1 MMTGTLYL
9 IGASVLWGVVHSILA
24 SHGFKHLVRQAAG
37 ADAFFRLY
45 RFAYNLFS
53 FASLYPVAVMLFT
66 FPDRLL
72 YAIPEPWLFLT
83 TIIQGLAAIALIAG
97 MMQTGPMELAGLAQ
111 LMPSYGESKPAEL
124 ATDGL
129 YVYVR
134 HPLYTA
140 GLVFIWFSPEMTV
153 NRLALWIVF
162 TVYTIIGA
170 FFEERKLLR
179 DFGSVYAEYKS
190 KTPMLIPK
198 ILDRKSQISNPKS

>member
-1 MMTGTLYL
+1 MTGTLYL

-37 ADAFFRLY
+37 AAAYFRLY

-53 FASLYPVAVMLFT
+53 FASLFPIVAMLYV
-66 FPDRLL
+66 FPDKLL
-72 YAIPEPWLFLT
+72 YAIPEPWLYLT
-83 TIIQGLAAIALIAG
+83 TIIQGLAAMALIAG
-97 MMQTGPMELAGLAQ
+97 VMQTGPLEFAGLAQ
-111 LMPSYGESKPAEL
+111 LAPSYGESKPAEL
-124 ATDGL
+124 VTGGL
-129 YVYVR
+129 YAYIR

-162 TVYTIIGA
+162 SIYLIVGA
-170 FFEERKLLR
+170 FFEERKLLI
-179 DFGSVYAEYKS
+179 DFGSVYADYKS

-198 ILDRKSQISNPKS
+198 IVNRQSQIQNRKS

>member
-9 IGASVLWGVVHSILA
+9 IGASVLWGMVHSILA
-24 SHGFKHLVRQAAG
+24 SHGFKHFVRRAAG
-37 ADAFFRLY
+37 AIAFFKLY

-53 FASLYPVAVMLFT
+53 FASLLPIAAMSYT
-66 FPDRLL
+66 FPDKPL
-72 YAIPEPWLFLT
+72 YSISEPWNILT
-83 TIIQGLAAIALIAG
+83 TVVQGLAAIALIAG
-97 MMQTGPMELAGLAQ
+97 VMQTGPMEFAGLAQ

-124 ATDGL
+124 VTGGL
-129 YVYVR
+129 YSYVR

-140 GLVFIWFSPEMTV
+140 GLIFIWFSPEMTV
-153 NRLALWIVF
+153 NRLALWIIF
-162 TVYTIIGA
+162 SAYIIIGA

-198 ILDRKSQISNPKS
+198 FANRKS

>member
-9 IGASVLWGVVHSILA
+9 IGASALWGVVHSILA
-24 SHGFKHLVRQAAG
+24 SHGFKHLVRQAMG
-37 ADAFFRLY
+37 AMAFFRLY

-53 FASLYPVAVMLFT
+53 LASLFPIALMLVI
-66 FPDRLL
+66 FPDRPL
-72 YAIPEPWLFLT
+72 YAIPEPWNYLT
-83 TIIQGLAAIALIAG
+83 TIIQGLAVFVLIAG
-97 MMQTGPMELAGLAQ
+97 VTQTGPMEFAGLAQ

-124 ATDGL
+124 VTGGL
-129 YVYVR
+129 YAYVR

-140 GLVFIWFSPEMTV
+140 GLVFIWFSSEMTV

-162 TVYTIIGA
+162 SAYTIIGA
-170 FFEERKLLR
+170 FFEERKLIR

-198 ILDRKSQISNPKS
+198 ILHRKS

>member
-24 SHGFKHLVRQAAG
+24 SHGFKHLVSQVAG
-37 ADAFFRLY
+37 AAAFFQLY

-53 FASLYPVAVMLFT
+53 FASLFPIAVMLFT
-66 FPDRLL
+66 FPDTLL
-72 YAIPEPWLFLT
+72 YTIPEPWNYLT

-97 MMQTGPMELAGLAQ
+97 VMQTGPMEFAGLAQ

-124 ATDGL
+124 VTSGL
-129 YVYVR
+129 YSYVR

-153 NRLALWIVF
+153 NRLALWTVF
-162 TVYTIIGA
+162 TVYIILGA

-179 DFGSVYAEYKS
+179 DYGSVYAEYKS

-198 ILDRKSQISNPKS
+198 IANRKP